1 MDIAAPSLLPNLQ
14 ECAILLDV
22 DGTILDLAATPRE
35 VWVPPSLRHDMT
47 RLSERTGGA
56 VALVSGR
63 SLDDLDLLFSPLQL
77 PAVGGHGAEFRPHI
91 GGELDLRRTVPLDAS
106 LKRKF
111 ATVAEIGPGIVIE
124 DKGYSIALHYRLAPG
139 LEDVV
144 KGAVAR
150 ICAENPRAPIEVLHG
165 KSVLEIKQVGFNKGT
180 GVRELMRYP
189 PFVDRHPIFIGDDV
203 TDESVFDIISEFD
216 GLAFSVGRIVA
227 GVNGHFEKP
236 EAVRDWLTRIADEGE
251 SHAP

>member
-1 MDIAAPSLLPNLQ
+1 MDIVAPSLIPDLQ

-22 DGTILDLAATPRE
+22 DGTILDLASTPRE
-35 VWVPPSLRHDMT
+35 VWVPPSLRHDMS

-56 VALVSGR
+56 LALVSGR
-63 SLDDLDLLFSPLQL
+63 SLNDLDLLFSPLQL

-91 GGELDLRRTVPLDAS
+91 GAEPEVRRMVPLDAA

-124 DKGYSIALHYRLAPG
+124 DKDYSIALHYRLAPG
-139 LEDVV
+139 LEACV
-144 KGAVAR
+144 KTAVDQ
-150 ICAENPRAPIEVLHG
+150 ICAENPSAPIEVLRG
-165 KSVLEIKQVGFNKGT
+165 KSVLEIKQLGFSKGT

-203 TDESVFDIISEFD
+203 TDESVFEIITEFD
-216 GLAFSVGRIVA
+216 GLAFSVGRMIA
-227 GVNGHFEKP
+227 GVNGHFDKP
-236 EAVRDWLTRIADEGE
+236 EAVRGWLTRLAHEGE